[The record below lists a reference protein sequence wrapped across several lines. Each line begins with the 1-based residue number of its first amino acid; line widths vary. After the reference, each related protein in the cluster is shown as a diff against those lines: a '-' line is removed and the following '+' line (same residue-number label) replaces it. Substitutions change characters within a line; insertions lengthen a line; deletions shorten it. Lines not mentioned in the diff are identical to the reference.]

1 MPLQTL
7 TETQAAD
14 YVASLDL
21 AEGSEAQR
29 TIGAMMLLPPA
40 AFVRGISA
48 LAQGLLTFA
57 AVRALPAM
65 NERLLD
71 ALIATRLGDDDET
84 TLAWKY
90 REEWLPAS
98 ISVAE
103 MRRSA
108 IGSPKDAVAARFIDK
123 WGGIVRPAYD
133 FLKTDETKFHSYN
146 EAYITYMLTA
156 GGTDV
161 GEAIQ
166 SFRDAHARLRATRP
180 DLLQVSDADCPLL
193 TLVESLAS
201 QPVFLERANGS
212 RAANPLL
219 DWLMSRSWRGVEPG
233 NYSRFMQEVAYATM
247 AASDDPGR
255 TGLPGA
261 ACNNLHAA
269 LCTAASLEPS
279 PAALAYWQQVA
290 PRFAELE
297 SLFATGAEEFFLACR
312 LAETLSPTMPD
323 AVDKRGLDH
332 QRESLFGHPMSG
344 GGILSELLEI
354 LEELVYLSQT
364 SMPCDLA

>member
-219 DWLMSRSWRGVEPG
+219 DWLMSGSWRGVEPG
-233 NYSRFMQEVAYATM
+233 NYSRFMQEVAYPAM

-261 ACNNLHAA
+261 SAVYAAHAWGQIGTDNPGWDLDLPRMA
-269 LCTAASLEPS
+269 RIHLPKAFGITSTAQLDSEKAVNSLLLSYLDSAYTAVSKAHEIISRRMAADASLHRARVGTPIG
-279 PAALAYWQQVA
+279 LTLC
-290 PRFAELE
+290 F
-297 SLFATGAEEFFLACR
+297 
-312 LAETLSPTMPD
+312 TLSN
-323 AVDKRGLDH
+323 
-332 QRESLFGHPMSG
+332 
-344 GGILSELLEI
+344 
-354 LEELVYLSQT
+354 
-364 SMPCDLA
+364 

>member
-1 MPLQTL
+1 MPLETL

-48 LAQGLLTFA
+48 LAQGLITFS
-57 AVRALPAM
+57 AVRALSAM

-71 ALIATRLGDDDET
+71 ALIAARLGDDDQT
-84 TLAWKY
+84 TLAWRY

-98 ISVAE
+98 ISVSDL
-103 MRRSA
+103 RRSA

-123 WGGIVRPAYD
+123 WGGVIRPAYD

-146 EAYITYMLTA
+146 EAYITYMLIA
-156 GGTDV
+156 GGSDV
-161 GEAIQ
+161 AEAIQ
-166 SFRDAHARLRATRP
+166 YFRDAHARLRAASP
-180 DLLQVSDADCPLL
+180 DLLQASDTDCPLL
-193 TLVESLAS
+193 ALVESIAT

-212 RAANPLL
+212 RAANQLL
-219 DWLMSRSWRGVEPG
+219 DWLMSGSWRGVEPG
-233 NYSRFMQEVAYATM
+233 NYARFMQEVACPAM

-261 ACNNLHAA
+261 SQVYAA
-269 LCTAASLEPS
+269 HQWSPIGTDNPGWSLDLPRMARIHLPEVFGIMPAHQLDAEKAANSLLLSYLDAAYTAVSKAHEILSHRMAADASLHRARIGS
-279 PAALAYWQQVA
+279 PIGLTLC
-290 PRFAELE
+290 F
-297 SLFATGAEEFFLACR
+297 
-312 LAETLSPTMPD
+312 TLSN
-323 AVDKRGLDH
+323 
-332 QRESLFGHPMSG
+332 
-344 GGILSELLEI
+344 
-354 LEELVYLSQT
+354 
-364 SMPCDLA
+364 